1 MWYLTGTVPDHY
13 IPTYTKDIWLISDNT
28 GKSLGNNFCP
38 WGEGTQIFLFIVGFN
53 SPTKISI
60 AMFAFWNV
68 HIRTVN
74 YASVFPT
81 QNLRFCC
88 FQMNLGRGMFIMVW
102 QVSKE
107 CSLPWVVSWGFPWL
121 SFKGVDPIFLGA
133 VPEKRL
139 LARMVFQVNPLDF
152 YTWNSRLGVCAG
164 SSSLSKV
171 IKSRS
176 YHFLGVLD
184 ISPGANKH
192 DGLTTF
198 CCEQQ
203 PVNV

>member
-139 LARMVFQVNPLDF
+139 RPVWSFKSTPLIFTPEILVWGCVRVLHRYQKSSKAVAITFWVF
-152 YTWNSRLGVCAG
+152 
-164 SSSLSKV
+164 
-171 IKSRS
+171 
-176 YHFLGVLD
+176 
-184 ISPGANKH
+184 
-192 DGLTTF
+192 
-198 CCEQQ
+198 
-203 PVNV
+203 